1 MKQNKKRINVIDVCV
16 CLCFWKERA
25 GKENNNKS
33 IKGQQEGKSEAMNVV
48 VVVVKGQCE
57 GGSDSKVMNIVG
69 GGDDLVI
76 KVHYLHHDEAVEY
89 SHLLD

>member
-1 MKQNKKRINVIDVCV
+1 MNVVV
-16 CLCFWKERA
+16 
-25 GKENNNKS
+25 
-33 IKGQQEGKSEAMNVV
+33 VV

-57 GGSDSKVMNIVG
+57 GGSDSKVMNFVG